1 MKKRYVLIGL
11 GILFFVFLRITISW
25 YDRKT
30 ERELATFISDK
41 IEGKITYVFGG
52 TGGEGFRLS
61 NSKNTYHFIFNNLYA
76 FNHFVNFSLVAKI
89 GDSVFKPSFGDT
101 LELIKKSGEVYKF
114 TFKKSYKPVK

>member
-11 GILFFVFLRITISW
+11 GILFFAFLRITISW

-30 ERELATFISDK
+30 EKELATFISDK

-52 TGGEGFRLS
+52 TGGEGFELNNS
-61 NSKNTYHFIFNNLYA
+61 NNTYHFMSNNLYA

-101 LELIKKSGEVYKF
+101 LVLIKKSGKVYKF
-114 TFKKSYKPVK
+114 TFKKSYESLE

>member
-41 IEGKITYVFGG
+41 IDGKITDVFGG

-61 NSKNTYHFIFNNLYA
+61 NSKNTYHFMSNNLYA
-76 FNHFVNFSLVAKI
+76 FNHFVNFSLVAEI
-89 GDSVFKPSFGDT
+89 GDSVFKPSFADT
-101 LELIKKSGEVYKF
+101 LILKKKSGKIYRF
-114 TFKKSYKPVK
+114 TFKKSYR